1 MARGSDSFA
10 QPSPAIDYRRLA
22 ALLTGLGISPE
33 RLEEAVERALLEGD
47 AQGLARLSAAE
58 KRLVYFALGE
68 GIASLRRDQDAA
80 LRAVGLT
87 MSTFRNEAHLYRHA
101 FLAAYR
107 RTSWLLAAVA
117 ILALAG
123 LLLQWAGKGEGEV
136 GFSRACLSSEVGRLS
151 VGAGRAEVP
160 SLALG
165 FGELAER
172 AALPARLGRG
182 LAVASRTRARSD
194 GLGRRH
200 VRRGDLPG
208 VGARRA

>member
-1 MARGSDSFA
+1 MARGADRFA
-10 QPSPAIDYRRLA
+10 QTSPAIDYRRLA

-33 RLEEAVERALLEGD
+33 RLEEAVERAILEGD
-47 AQGLARLSAAE
+47 AEGLARLSAAE

-107 RTSWLLAAVA
+107 RTNWLLAAVA
-117 ILALAG
+117 ILVLAG
-123 LLLQWAGKGEGEV
+123 LLLQWAGKGEREA
-136 GFSRACLSSEVGRLS
+136 GFSRVCPSSVVGSLS
-151 VGAGRAEVP
+151 VGPGRAEVP

-172 AALPARLGRG
+172 AALPARVGRG
-182 LAVASRTRARSD
+182 LAIASRTRAKSD
-194 GLGRRH
+194 RLHMHQASQGF
-200 VRRGDLPG
+200 VAG
-208 VGARRA
+208 VGAGRA